1 MVKLH
6 KVDKKSSVPIYQQI
20 AHDILA
26 RISAEEWT
34 VGDKLPSETEFCE
47 EYESSR
53 VTIRQALTKLELEGY
68 IDKMRGKGT
77 FIKASPSLVI
87 QDLVIPQIGTLRKTD
102 IISANIVMKETL
114 GASPIV
120 QNNLR
125 IKSSEK
131 VVYLTRLFLKDGRT
145 IGISKVWFP
154 SSKVPGIA
162 QCPLE
167 NNSITD
173 TLQNRYKVRFS
184 SIENFIESISMDA
197 ETAHLLNTASQSP
210 GLKICT
216 VYFDGSGAPVE
227 YAETIWNGRDTKF
240 HLNLSSRN

>member
-1 MVKLH
+1 MTKIH
-6 KVDKKSSVPIYQQI
+6 KVDKKSLVPVYQQI

-26 RISAEEWT
+26 RISAEEWG
-34 VGDKLPSETEFCE
+34 VGDKLPSESEFCE

-77 FIKASPSLVI
+77 FIKASPSLVV
-87 QDLVIPQIGTLRKTD
+87 QDLVIPQIGVSRKTD
-102 IISANIVMKETL
+102 IFSANIVMKESS
-114 GASPIV
+114 GASPVV

-125 IKSSEK
+125 IGAEEK
-131 VVYLTRLFLKDGRT
+131 VVHLTRHFLKDGRT

-162 QCPLE
+162 QNPLE

-184 SIENFIESISMDA
+184 SIENFIESISIDA
-197 ETAHLLNTASQSP
+197 ETAHLLNTVSQSP

-216 VYFDGSGAPVE
+216 VYFDESGIPIE
-227 YAETIWNGRDTKF
+227 YAETIWNGSDTKF
-240 HLNLSSRN
+240 HLNLSSKN